1 MNTEALHIA
10 LQQSFS
16 PDASLRL
23 PAEQHI
29 KNLKLIPGAT
39 QMLLEIA
46 AEKQVRILRSLRD
59 FILILMIVKLS
70 YVFFIIGTI

>member
-16 PDASLRL
+16 ADGNIRQ
-23 PAEQHI
+23 PAEEII
-29 KNLKLIPGAT
+29 KNLKNIPGAP

-46 AEKQVRILRSLRD
+46 SEKQVCSMHFHYDNSL
-59 FILILMIVKLS
+59 FIAM
-70 YVFFIIGTI
+70 